1 ETMLGKFTKK
11 WALVAGCMVAGA
23 TAAVASSGATLK
35 AVKDRGVLNCGVSTG
50 VQTGMSTLDSAAKWA
65 GFEVDFCRALAAGVL
80 GDSEKIKFVPLE
92 IKTAFTTLQS
102 GGIDVLARTA
112 THTFI
117 RDIDLNVE

>member
-1 ETMLGKFTKK
+1 LLCAIQHASSRRRRRPFPVSCSWEETMLGKFTKK

-80 GDSEKIKFVPLE
+80 GDSEK
-92 IKTAFTTLQS
+92 
-102 GGIDVLARTA
+102 
-112 THTFI
+112 
-117 RDIDLNVE
+117 